1 MHRVTSS
8 ILQLGT
14 PVWRS
19 DLVSGLVVFLV
30 ALPLCLGI
38 ALASGAPVFS
48 GLITGIIAGLVVSL
62 ISGSQ
67 LSVSGPAAG
76 LTVIVAA
83 GINKAGGFE
92 NFLAAVFLAGAMQL
106 VFGLARLG
114 VLSGFFPN
122 SVIQGMLAAIGITI
136 VLKQV
141 PHALGRDSDYEGD
154 LDFWS
159 ITDGENTLSE
169 IWLALEALHPLAI
182 LIAIVGIT
190 LLFKWPALSA
200 KYSALAN
207 IPGPLIVVALGILL
221 NSGAGA
227 LVPAWAL
234 GGSHLV
240 SIPDVSFGFMWES
253 LRLPVV
259 ELLYRPEVWV
269 TAFTIALVGSIE
281 TLLCLEATDG
291 LDPKGRV
298 SDGNRE
304 LLAQGVGNLLCGL
317 VGGIPMTSVIV
328 RSSANVYSGGQ
339 TRWSSF
345 FHGLFLFL
353 CVVLLAP
360 VLNSIPLS
368 ALAAVLCMVGYK
380 LASPAVFKKVFQGG
394 IEQGI
399 PFVITLLA
407 IIFTNLLQGV
417 LIGAAVA
424 VLVVLMSNLYGA
436 IVMIHEGDTYF
447 IHFTKD
453 VPFSNKMRMRQL
465 LNSVPENS
473 MLYIDGSRATFI
485 DSDIYVMLE
494 EFRPRAEQRKISLQL
509 IEVHG
514 KKYRLLNRK
523 RRKVDD
529 VPNKTAAL

>member
-1 MHRVTSS
+1 MQRAALSAN
-8 ILQLGT
+8 QFGA

-62 ISGSQ
+62 LSGSH

-83 GINKAGGFE
+83 GISKLGGFE
-92 NFLAAVFLAGAMQL
+92 NFLAAVVLAGAIQI
-106 VFGLARLG
+106 VFGFARLG
-114 VLSGFFPN
+114 ILSGFFFFI
-122 SVIQGMLAAIGITI
+122 VIQGMLAAIGSTI
-136 VLKQV
+136 VLKQI

-182 LIAIVGIT
+182 VIAIVGIV
-190 LLFKWPALSA
+190 LLVKWPALSA
-200 KYSALAN
+200 RFSFFQN
-207 IPGPLIVVALGILL
+207 VPGPLGVVVMGLLL
-221 NSGAGA
+221 NFGVAA
-227 LVPAWAL
+227 LVPTWAL
-234 GGSHLV
+234 QGSHVV
-240 SIPDVSFGFMWES
+240 SIPDVSFGFIWHS
-253 LRLPVV
+253 LRFPGM
-259 ELLYRPEVWV
+259 ELFYRPEVWT
-269 TAFTIALVGSIE
+269 TAFTLALVGSIE

-291 LDPKGRV
+291 LDPKGRI

-304 LLAQGVGNLLCGL
+304 LFAQGIGNVLCGL

-328 RSSANVYSGGQ
+328 RSSANVYAGGQ
-339 TRWSSF
+339 TRWASF

-360 VLNSIPLS
+360 VLNSIPLA

-380 LASPAVFKKVFQGG
+380 LASPTVFRKVFHGG

-399 PFVITLLA
+399 PFLVTILA
-407 IIFTNLLQGV
+407 IVFTNLLQGV

-424 VLVVLMSNLYGA
+424 ALIVLMSNLYGA
-436 IVMIHEGDTYF
+436 IVMIREGSTYF
-447 IHFTKD
+447 IQFTKD
-453 VPFSNKMRMRQL
+453 VPFSNKMRLRQL
-465 LNSVPENS
+465 LNSIPENS

-494 EFRPRAEQRKISLQL
+494 EFRPRAAQRKIDLQL
-509 IEVHG
+509 IEVGG
-514 KKYRLLNRK
+514 KKYRILNRK
-523 RRKVDD
+523 RRKVEN
-529 VPNKTAAL
+529 VSNKTASL

>member
-1 MHRVTSS
+1 MQRAAFSS
-8 ILQLGT
+8 NQLGS
-14 PVWRS
+14 PVWRN
-19 DLVSGLVVFLV
+19 DLVAGLVVFLV

-83 GINKAGGFE
+83 GISKLGGFE

-106 VFGLARLG
+106 AFGVARLG
-114 VLSGFFPN
+114 ALSSFFPN

-136 VLKQV
+136 VLKQI

-154 LDFWS
+154 MDFWS

-182 LIAIVGIT
+182 VIAILGIT
-190 LLFKWPALSA
+190 LLVKWPALSA
-200 KYSALAN
+200 KFSMLQN
-207 IPGPLIVVALGILL
+207 VPGPLVVVVMGLLL
-221 NSGAGA
+221 NVGTTSF
-227 LVPAWAL
+227 LPSWAL
-234 GGSHLV
+234 EGSHVV
-240 SIPDVSFGFMWES
+240 SIPDVSFGFMWQS
-253 LRLPVV
+253 LHLPSM
-259 ELLYRPEVWV
+259 ELFYRPEVWM
-269 TAFTIALVGSIE
+269 TGFTIALVGSIE

-291 LDPKGRV
+291 LDPKGRL

-304 LLAQGVGNLLCGL
+304 LFAQGVGNMLCGL

-360 VLNSIPLS
+360 IHKFYS
-368 ALAAVLCMVGYK
+368 AGGSSCCAVYGWVQV
-380 LASPAVFKKVFQGG
+380 SEPGG
-394 IEQGI
+394 
-399 PFVITLLA
+399 V
-407 IIFTNLLQGV
+407 
-417 LIGAAVA
+417 
-424 VLVVLMSNLYGA
+424 
-436 IVMIHEGDTYF
+436 
-447 IHFTKD
+447 
-453 VPFSNKMRMRQL
+453 
-465 LNSVPENS
+465 
-473 MLYIDGSRATFI
+473 
-485 DSDIYVMLE
+485 
-494 EFRPRAEQRKISLQL
+494 
-509 IEVHG
+509 
-514 KKYRLLNRK
+514 
-523 RRKVDD
+523 
-529 VPNKTAAL
+529 